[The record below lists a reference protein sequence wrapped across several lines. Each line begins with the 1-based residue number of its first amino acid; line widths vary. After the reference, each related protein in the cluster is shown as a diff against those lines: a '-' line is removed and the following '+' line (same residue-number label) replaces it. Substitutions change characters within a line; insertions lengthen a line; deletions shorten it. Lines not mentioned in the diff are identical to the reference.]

1 MNIIFHQNTSI
12 LLFSYICISVRTE
25 STSIRYIYCLEW
37 PLTRLTILVLLPSA
51 HSRTHVWGKSR
62 AATRTL
68 APPPHLS
75 LRLRYKKV
83 CTKDIQYGHW
93 YSPSSSSNPLSFFV
107 LFNPSIPQH
116 SLILWL
122 QKRFYFNTH
131 REVYKFRQG
140 VNQNRKSIV
149 LMYSRVMGDWL
160 CLVRPRHQ
168 CVWFILMQLM
178 YINI

>member
-1 MNIIFHQNTSI
+1 MVNG
-12 LLFSYICISVRTE
+12 
-25 STSIRYIYCLEW
+25 
-37 PLTRLTILVLLPSA
+37 TR
-51 HSRTHVWGKSR
+51 HH
-62 AATRTL
+62 
-68 APPPHLS
+68 HLQIH
-75 LRLRYKKV
+75 
-83 CTKDIQYGHW
+83 C
-93 YSPSSSSNPLSFFV
+93 PFFV
-107 LFNPSIPQH
+107 LFPPSIPQH

-178 YINI
+178 YINIMPWLFNNKLWSCELPIIIVFYPVLPFCQATLIFIYLHSPTLTHQSSPPQLIISSRKTQQQQYSSY